1 MQSVLRYLM
10 MLRHVP
16 RQPHKIDAKTLQQ
29 RLYEQGIDI
38 SVRTIQRNLI
48 ELSEVFPLTTD
59 ERSKPYGWSIAQSAP
74 QLPFL
79 DLAEHARNGGVSQV
93 KIKCAASLSNLLSNN
108 PLHSQQVVEKNK
120 DHFVVSASVPVSNE
134 LVAWILS
141 CGEHAEVL
149 EPKHLR
155 DEVEGHIHRM
165 HASYN
170 GRKK

>member
-10 MLRHVP
+10 LLRHVP
-16 RQPHKIDAKTLQQ
+16 RQPHKVDAKTLKQ
-29 RLYEQGIDI
+29 RLYEQGVDV

-59 ERSKPYGWSIAQSAP
+59 ERSKPFGWSIAQSAP

-79 DLAEHARNGGVSQV
+79 NLAEHARPAAVAEV
-93 KIKCAASLSNLLSNN
+93 KLKCAASLSNLLTNN
-108 PLHSQQVVEKNK
+108 PLHPQQLIETNSEHIIVKATV
-120 DHFVVSASVPVSNE
+120 AVSNE
-134 LVAWILS
+134 LIAWILS

-155 DEVEGHIHRM
+155 NEIKGHIRRM
-165 HASYN
+165 HARYN
-170 GRKK
+170 GHAN

>member
-10 MLRHVP
+10 MLQHVP

-29 RLYEQGIDI
+29 RLSEKGVEI
-38 SVRTIQRNLI
+38 SVRTIQRNLN

-59 ERSKPYGWSIAQSAP
+59 ERSKPYGWSIAQGAP

-79 DLAEHARNGGVSQV
+79 NLAQHTRNGAVAKV
-93 KIKCAASLSNLLSNN
+93 KLKCAAKLSNLIANN
-108 PLHSQQVVEKNK
+108 PLHPDQKI
-120 DHFVVSASVPVSNE
+120 DHNGSHFYLTVDMPISND

-149 EPKHLR
+149 EPPALR
-155 DEVEGHIHRM
+155 DEIETHVERM

-170 GRKK
+170 GRN

>member
-10 MLRHVP
+10 LLRHVP
-16 RQPHKIDAKTLQQ
+16 RQPHKVDAKTLRQ
-29 RLYEQGIDI
+29 RLYEQGIDV

-79 DLAEHARNGGVSQV
+79 SLAEHARTGAVAEV
-93 KIKCAASLSNLLSNN
+93 KLKCAASLSNLLTNN
-108 PLHSQQVVEKNK
+108 PLHSQQVIETNSE
-120 DHFVVSASVPVSNE
+120 HFIVKANVAISNE

-141 CGEHAEVL
+141 CGEHAEVI
-149 EPKHLR
+149 EPKQLR
-155 DEVEGHIHRM
+155 DEIEGHISRM

-170 GRKK
+170 GHKE

>member
-29 RLYEQGIDI
+29 RLYEQGVDV

-48 ELSEVFPLTTD
+48 ELSEVFPLTAD

-79 DLAEHARNGGVSQV
+79 NLADHARPSAVAQV
-93 KIKCAASLSNLLSNN
+93 KLKCAASLSNLLTNN
-108 PLHSQQVVEKNK
+108 PLHPQQVVEMNSE
-120 DHFVVSASVPVSNE
+120 HFIVTATVAISNE

-149 EPKHLR
+149 EPKQLR
-155 DEVEGHIHRM
+155 DEIEGHIRRM

-170 GRKK
+170 GHKK

>member
-16 RQPHKIDAKTLQQ
+16 RQPHKVDAKTLQQ
-29 RLYEQGIDI
+29 RLSEQGIEV
-38 SVRTIQRNLI
+38 SVRTIQRNLV

-59 ERSKPYGWSIAQSAP
+59 ERSKPYGWSFAQSAP

-79 DLAEHARNGGVSQV
+79 DLSEQARSGAVAHI
-93 KIKCAASLSNLLSNN
+93 KLKCASSLSNLLTNN
-108 PLHSQQVVEKNK
+108 PLHSQQVIHTNH
-120 DHFVVSASVPVSNE
+120 DHFIVTASVPISNE

-149 EPKHLR
+149 EPKSLR
-155 DEVEGHIHRM
+155 DEIEGHIKRM

-170 GRKK
+170 GHGN